1 MNNIIEKFKI
11 IMSEYEDDKD
21 IIKKLE
27 NHVLI
32 DIPELIMNWKKQEE
46 ELNKISILKN
56 NYITDFL
63 MRDNEQYFYHKNE
76 NEKPCYYIKYDGIN
90 YILEDED
97 SIWHKIIMEIQT
109 RYESSSF
116 ANYKHSV
123 AEEIIEQINNNDLMT
138 TIPESITIQN
148 IISFLSPMLLKTKE
162 EVKYFLA
169 TLGDCIFSKNEDIIF
184 YVSELAR
191 DFITEIES
199 YYKDF
204 FGKPLY
210 NNQYKFKYRGADY
223 DKSRIIMF
231 KKTIINKEIWKNY
244 IKNNFLNLLVVSAH
258 YSNRYGN
265 SDIYISKQSNELQ
278 NKIFYLKNNTKQ
290 EIINEFKSRMLISCD
305 FSTET
310 INEKNMYFL
319 WKIFCDS
326 KNIPVII
333 YKNDFI
339 NLLKNELR
347 FEEDQ
352 QLFTFIKSD
361 YLNPAKK
368 FNKFWEQEMI
378 MDEEI
383 DEEYELSEICELYN
397 IWLEAGK
404 KQITIKE
411 YQLKN
416 LILYFQPNVKLEGK
430 YLYNLHCRLWNKKKD
445 ISECLKNKF
454 NKELKKDITIL
465 KAYKSYC
472 AYGDQ
477 HNFVNIVSKRYFM
490 KYIGKIIP
498 QQYMKNNNIL
508 LDYWNQ

>member
-1 MNNIIEKFKI
+1 MDKFKI
-11 IMSEYEDDKD
+11 IVSEYEDDKD
-21 IIKKLE
+21 IMKKLE

-32 DIPELIMNWKKQEE
+32 DIPELILNWKKQEE

-56 NYITDFL
+56 NYIMHFL
-63 MRDNEQYFYHKNE
+63 MRENEQYFFYKND
-76 NEKPCYYIKYDGIN
+76 NEKPSYYIKYDGIN
-90 YILEDED
+90 YILENED
-97 SIWHKIIMEIQT
+97 AIWHTIIMEIQLQ
-109 RYESSSF
+109 YSSSSF
-116 ANYKHSV
+116 ANYKHAV
-123 AEEIIEQINNNDLMT
+123 AEEIIENIKNNNLLI

-148 IISFLSPMLLKTKE
+148 IIGFLSPMLLKTKE

-169 TLGDCIFSKNEDIIF
+169 TLGDCLFLKNEDLIF

-231 KKTIINKEIWKNY
+231 KKTIINKTIWHNY
-244 IKNNFLNLLVVSAH
+244 IKNNFFNILVVATH

-265 SDIYISKQSNELQ
+265 SDIYISKQSKELQ
-278 NKIFYLKNNTKQ
+278 NKIFYLKNNTKEQ
-290 EIINEFKSRMLISCD
+290 IIDEFKNKMLVNCES
-305 FSTET
+305 SSKT
-310 INEKNMYFL
+310 INSKNMYFL

-326 KNIPVII
+326 KNIPVIN
-333 YKNDFI
+333 YKNDLI
-339 NLLKNELR
+339 NLLKNELK
-347 FEEDQ
+347 FEEEQ
-352 QLFTFIKSD
+352 QLFTFIRSD

-397 IWLEAGK
+397 IWLEDGK

-416 LILYFQPNVKLEGK
+416 LILYFYPNIKLEGK

-445 ISECLKNKF
+445 ISDCLKNKF
-454 NKELKKDITIL
+454 NKEIKKDITIL
-465 KAYKSYC
+465 QAYKSYC
-472 AYGDQ
+472 AYCDQ
-477 HNFVNIVSKRYFM
+477 NNFVNIVSKRYFM
-490 KYIGKIIP
+490 KYIGRLIP